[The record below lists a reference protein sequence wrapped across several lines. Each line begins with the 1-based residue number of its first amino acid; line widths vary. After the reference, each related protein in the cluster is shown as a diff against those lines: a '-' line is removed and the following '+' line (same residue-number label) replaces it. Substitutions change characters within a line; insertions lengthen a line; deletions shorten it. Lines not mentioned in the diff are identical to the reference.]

1 MSSLTRFP
9 AFQPTRG
16 SALRRACGLLLA
28 GLLSWQGLAA
38 AGSGTP
44 ARAPTLASAPASEA
58 ARWSHLTEEAFQ
70 HLTLD
75 NGLPYEIATST
86 VEDGMGFLWVGTHG
100 GLARWDGYRFR
111 IYKASRQTPGNLP
124 DNFIKTLHRDAAGT
138 LWIGTSA
145 AGLARY
151 EPLTDRFVTYPVG
164 GTEGLS
170 HVNVREIVDDG
181 AGGLWVA
188 TDGGLDHVDGASGRI
203 QPAVSDLGLVDPA
216 PNSLLLDAHGGL
228 WAGATTGLYHR
239 PAGGPRFLP
248 VPLPA
253 APGEVARPKCLAQDQ
268 AGRVWVGTLQHG
280 AYVVEPGALGATPVA
295 RRLDE
300 IEPLRGKQVL
310 MMLEAK
316 PGEMWLGMVDR
327 SILVVGLDRG
337 EVHRIRNVPTWRPSL
352 PDAALHGLYRDR
364 AGLVW
369 VASDK
374 GISRHN
380 PQQTA
385 ISTRF
390 GTVAPETGERTSTE
404 VSWIQPMP
412 QGRFW
417 LGTHQSG
424 VEIVDS
430 SGALVGALRPDP
442 AHIDRALPRDVVLA
456 MEPVPDGS
464 VYIAT
469 RRGLYRASADGQR
482 VQRVLL
488 AGRDPVE
495 ATWAL
500 KRDGDTLWIGGQD
513 DGLWRLDLRRGVA
526 EPVLREFG
534 LGLSDQRIT
543 LLAPSSPGRLWVGT
557 RNGLNEV
564 DTARDAVVSRYLP
577 GPAGAR
583 GLSAG
588 FVTAL
593 YQDERRRLWV
603 GSFGGGI
610 DVLPLAD
617 SDSNTLHLGLAQGMP
632 DPNVNAMLADSQGR
646 VWASTDNGLAV
657 IDPGSLAVRSLRRAE
672 GVVFATYWTGSAART
687 DEGELLF
694 GAAGGMTI
702 VRPGAVRSWDYRP
715 PLLVTDLQVGGK
727 SVPAARYLGAA
738 KPTPLEVQADANSL
752 AVEFAAADF
761 SAPERN
767 RYAYK
772 LEGFDADW
780 VETDA
785 TRRLASY
792 TNLPPGSYRLLLRGS
807 NRDGA
812 WSEQALGLP
821 LRVQPAWH
829 QTLWF
834 RAGAVLAVI
843 ALLVGIVQARTRLLR
858 ARQGELERKV
868 RERTAELEALSK
880 ALKEKSLV
888 LERTSITDPL
898 TGLHNRRFLTD
909 HIDIDIAASLRR
921 AQESRAAGGSPVD
934 TDCVFFLVDV
944 DHFKRVNDA
953 HGHAVGDAVL
963 VQFGRR
969 LRSVLRESDYLV
981 RWGGEEFLAVARDT
995 DRARAEEL
1003 AERMRAVVADVAFM
1017 TESGESLPVSCSI
1030 GFACL
1035 PFVVARPHAFGW
1047 QEVVRLADMALL
1059 AAKRSGRNTW
1069 VGLHAADGVPAEGL
1083 LERVHAAPQRALR
1096 HGEISLT
1103 SNRPVEQVALALDSE
1118 GGDTAPWPFG
1128 ATPTP
1133 APG

>member
-1 MSSLTRFP
+1 M
-9 AFQPTRG
+9 
-16 SALRRACGLLLA
+16 LA
-28 GLLSWQGLAA
+28 GLLSLLAQA
-38 AGSGTP
+38 VVAGGT
-44 ARAPTLASAPASEA
+44 SAPGP
-58 ARWSHLTEEAFQ
+58 ARWSQLTETAFQ

-75 NGLPYEIATST
+75 NGLPYEIATSA
-86 VEDGMGFLWVGTHG
+86 VEDGTGFLWVGTHG

-111 IYKASRQTPGNLP
+111 IYKASRQTPGALP
-124 DNFIKTLHRDAAGT
+124 DNFIKALHRDAAGN
-138 LWIGTSA
+138 LWIATSA
-145 AGLARY
+145 AGLVRY
-151 EPLTDRFVTYPVG
+151 DALTDQFVTYPVG
-164 GTEGLS
+164 GTQGLS
-170 HVNVREIVDDG
+170 HVNVREIADDG
-181 AGGLWVA
+181 SGGLWVA

-203 QPAVSDLGLVDPA
+203 EPAVSDLGLPDPA

-228 WAGATTGLYHR
+228 WAGVSGGLYHR
-239 PAGGPRFLP
+239 PAGAARFAL

-253 APGEVARPKCLAQDQ
+253 APGDVVRPKCLAQDQ
-268 AGRVWVGTLQHG
+268 AGRIWVGTLQHG
-280 AYVVEPGALGATPVA
+280 AYVVVPGAPGGAPVA

-310 MMLEAK
+310 MLLEAK

-337 EVHRIRNVPTWRPSL
+337 EVRRIRNVPTWRPSL
-352 PDAALHGLYRDR
+352 PDAALHGLYRDS

-390 GTVAPETGERTSTE
+390 GTIAPDTGERTSTE

-424 VEIVDS
+424 VEILDS
-430 SGALVGALRPDP
+430 SGAIVGALRPDP
-442 AHIDRALPRDVVLA
+442 AHLDQALPRDVVLA
-456 MEPVPDGS
+456 IEPVPDGS

-469 RRGLYRASADGQR
+469 RRGLYRASADGRR
-482 VQRVLL
+482 VQRVSLP
-488 AGRDPVE
+488 GRDLVE

-513 DGLWRLDLRRGVA
+513 DGLWRMDWRTGVA
-526 EPVLREFG
+526 EPVLRDFG

-543 LLAPSSPGRLWVGT
+543 LLASSSPGRLWVGT

-564 DTARDAVVSRYLP
+564 DTARLAVVSRYLP

-583 GLSAG
+583 GLTAG

-593 YQDERRRLWV
+593 YQDARQRLWV

-617 SDSNTLHLGLAQGMP
+617 PDAHTIHLGTDQGMP
-632 DPNVNAMLADSQGR
+632 DPNVNAMLADAQGR
-646 VWASTDNGLAV
+646 VWASTDNGLAM
-657 IDPGSLAVRSLRRAE
+657 IDPATLSVRPLRRAE
-672 GVVFATYWTGSAART
+672 GVVFSTYWTGSAARS

-702 VRPGAVRSWDYRP
+702 VRPGAVRPWDYRP
-715 PLLVTDLQVGGK
+715 PLLVTDLQLGGK
-727 SVPAARYLGAA
+727 SVPAARYLRSSAPAA
-738 KPTPLEVQADANSL
+738 LAVQPDANSL
-752 AVEFAAADF
+752 AVEFSAADF

-812 WSEQALGLP
+812 WSEQALSLP
-821 LRVQPAWH
+821 VRVRPAWH

-834 RAGAVLAVI
+834 RAGAVLALVT
-843 ALLVGIVQARTRLLR
+843 LLFSIVHARTRLLR

-921 AQESRAAGGSPVD
+921 AQESRAAGGTPVD

-1003 AERMRAVVADVAFM
+1003 AERMRAVVADVAFA
-1017 TESGESLPVSCSI
+1017 TEHGEPLPVSCSI

-1035 PFVVARPHAFGW
+1035 PFVIARPHAFGW

-1083 LERVHAAPQRALR
+1083 AVRVHAAPQRAWR
-1096 HGEISLT
+1096 QGEITVT
-1103 SNRPVEQVALALDSE
+1103 SNRPVDQVAIALAGDA
-1118 GGDTAPWPFG
+1118 GDTTPWPFG
-1128 ATPTP
+1128 AAQSQPQ
-1133 APG
+1133 G

>member
-1 MSSLTRFP
+1 MLCLTRSHASGP
-9 AFQPTRG
+9 AAG
-16 SALRRACGLLLA
+16 GALRRACAWLLA
-28 GLLSWQGLAA
+28 GLLSWLGQAAPGHAA
-38 AGSGTP
+38 A
-44 ARAPTLASAPASEA
+44 AP
-58 ARWSHLTEEAFQ
+58 ARWSQLTEAAFQ

-75 NGLPYEIATST
+75 NGLPYEIATSA
-86 VEDGMGFLWVGTHG
+86 VEDGAGFLWVGTHG

-111 IYKASRQTPGNLP
+111 IYKASRQTPGALA
-124 DNFIKTLHRDAAGT
+124 DNFIKTLHRDTAGR
-138 LWIGTSA
+138 LWVGTSA

-151 EPLTDRFVTYPVG
+151 DPLTDQFVTYTVG
-164 GTEGLS
+164 GTQGLS
-170 HVNVREIVDDG
+170 HVSVREIVDDG

-188 TDGGLDHVDGASGRI
+188 TDGGLDHVDGVTGLV
-203 QPAVSDLGLVDPA
+203 QPAVPDLGLPSSA
-216 PNSLLLDAHGGL
+216 PNALLQDTRGGL
-228 WAGATTGLYHR
+228 WASEAAGLYHR
-239 PAGGPRFLP
+239 PAGALRFAP

-253 APGEVARPKCLAQDQ
+253 APGETVRPKCLAQDQ

-280 AYVVEPGALGATPVA
+280 VYVVEHGAQGGRPVA

-310 MMLEAK
+310 MMLEAR

-337 EVHRIRNVPTWRPSL
+337 EVRRIRNVPTWRPSL

-390 GTVAPETGERTSTE
+390 GTVAPDSGERTSTDI
-404 VSWIQPMP
+404 SWIQPMP
-412 QGRFW
+412 QGRVW
-417 LGTHQSG
+417 VGTHQWG
-424 VEIVDS
+424 VEILDS

-442 AHIDRALPRDVVLA
+442 AHVDQALPRDVVLA

-469 RRGLYRASADGQR
+469 RRGLYRASADGRR

-500 KRDGDTLWIGGQD
+500 KRDGDTLWVGGQD
-513 DGLWRLDLRRGVA
+513 DGLWRLDLRSGTA
-526 EPVLREFG
+526 QPVLRDFG

-543 LLAPSSPGRLWVGT
+543 LLALSAPGRLWVGT

-564 DTARDAVVSRYLP
+564 DTARLAVVSRYLP
-577 GPAGAR
+577 GPAAAR

-593 YQDERRRLWV
+593 YQDARQRLWV

-610 DVLPLAD
+610 DVLPLAEPD
-617 SDSNTLHLGLAQGMP
+617 GNTVHLGPDQGMP
-632 DPNVNAMLADSQGR
+632 DPNVNAMLADAQGR
-646 VWASTDNGLAV
+646 VWASTDNGLAL
-657 IDPGSLAVRSLRRAE
+657 IDTATLAVRPLRRAE
-672 GVVFATYWTGSAART
+672 GVVFSTYWTGSAART

-694 GAAGGMTI
+694 GGAGGMTI
-702 VRPGAVRSWDYRP
+702 VRPGAVHTWDYRP
-715 PLLVTDLQVGGK
+715 PLLVTDLQLGGK
-727 SVPAARYLGAA
+727 SLPAARYLGAA
-738 KPTPLEVQADANSL
+738 APAPLTVQADANSL

-785 TRRLASY
+785 VRRLASY
-792 TNLPPGSYRLLLRGS
+792 TNLPPGHYRLLLRGS

-812 WSEQALGLP
+812 WSEQALSLP
-821 LRVQPAWH
+821 IRVQPAWH

-843 ALLVGIVQARTRLLR
+843 ALLFSIVHARTRLLR

-921 AQESRAAGGSPVD
+921 AQESRAAGGTPVD

-944 DHFKRVNDA
+944 DHFKRVNDE

-981 RWGGEEFLAVARDT
+981 RWGGEEFLAVARET

-1003 AERMRAVVADVAFM
+1003 AERMRAAVADAPFQ
-1017 TESGESLPVSCSI
+1017 TDAGEPLAVSCSI

-1069 VGLHAADGVPAEGL
+1069 VGLHAADGVPVEGL
-1083 LERVHAAPQRALR
+1083 AARVHAAPQRALR
-1096 HGEISLT
+1096 QGEITLA
-1103 SNRPVEQVALALDSE
+1103 SNRPVEQVAFALAGDA
-1118 GGDTAPWPFG
+1118 GDTAPWPFG
-1128 ATPTP
+1128 SPQP
-1133 APG
+1133 QPEG